1 MIKCINAKT
10 YALTV
15 GKEYEVVSEEGNYFF
30 VHNDKNLLRRY
41 YKNLFEQVV
50 EQPQLPEYQGYLIVS
65 NGEVRFSHSDFTIN
79 ITNRLP
85 DSTELACCGIREVT
99 SIHGFLDAIDNI
111 SIPDGTFSNP
121 QDILLSQIQSDL
133 IEEMVDNEI
142 EGHSLIISVVGES
155 RSELIDDWS
164 ETTEYK
170 VSCHG
175 EINSNS
181 GNMLYVYLITE

>member
-41 YKNLFEQVV
+41 YKDLFEQIV
-50 EQPQLPEYQGYLIVS
+50 EEVQLPEYQEYAIID
-65 NGEVRFSHSDFTIN
+65 NGEVGFSNSDFTIN

-85 DSTELACCGIREVT
+85 SSTELECCGIREVT
-99 SIHGFLDAIDNI
+99 SVHGFLDAINSI
-111 SIPDGTFSNP
+111 SIPNGTFNNS
-121 QDILLSQIQSDL
+121 QDIPLSQIQSDL

-142 EGHSLIISVVGES
+142 EGHSLIISAVGDERNQLMTNWLNQTDYVVS
-155 RSELIDDWS
+155 THSAVNTNSDNEL
-164 ETTEYK
+164 T
-170 VSCHG
+170 
-175 EINSNS
+175 
-181 GNMLYVYLITE
+181 VYLITK